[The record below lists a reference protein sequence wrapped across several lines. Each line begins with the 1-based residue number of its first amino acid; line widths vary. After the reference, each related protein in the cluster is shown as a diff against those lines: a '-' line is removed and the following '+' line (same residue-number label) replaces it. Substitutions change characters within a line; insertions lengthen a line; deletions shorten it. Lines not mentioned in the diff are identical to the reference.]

1 MQKKRFYILL
11 SRDFKRLNKAFDPE
25 VAMDVQCAG
34 AAYTR
39 AIFLICVLIGFVS
52 AAFGQAGRGSI
63 SGLVTDP
70 TGAIV
75 PGANVVAQSLAT
87 GLKLSTVSTAAGLY
101 SFVSLS
107 PGNYEVTASAK
118 GFETLID
125 KNIAVTVDQVSTI
138 NITLKIGSVSE
149 VVTVN
154 GATALVEAS
163 NSTVGQLLTADT
175 IDRVPLLTRNVFD
188 LIQLSTGVTP
198 ANGAPNS
205 SSSYAIENIS
215 SGRPGVDVS
224 SYTING
230 AIVGSVYYMVDGS
243 PLGIAENNVAAIIPA
258 LDIPEDGVEETRVE
272 TQNTPASYQSGGA
285 GVISLVTKS
294 GTNQFHGD
302 LFGVFRPDVLA
313 ANEYFNKQ
321 GQVSSGSSNTPP
333 SFHRYQEG
341 GSFGGPILHDKLFIF
356 GDYEATQQQ
365 QFDGSNFFVVPT
377 TAERTGDFSADGFT
391 IYDPTQ
397 PDNPDGTRQAFAN
410 NTIINPNPTALQFL
424 SHYPKCN
431 YPNPTTCDASSDDV
445 SYNYFAPGL
454 DPTTAQRFDIRVDW
468 MQSQKQRIFGR
479 FSFDRL
485 FTSTYNAFHNMWDL
499 NYAQNVTNGRNVLLA
514 DDLTLSPTMFLQLRY
529 SFTRHYEN
537 QGGDPAQNGFDIT
550 TLGFPS
556 SLAAEEV
563 YKLLPFVIF
572 TDNGSGIGGTA
583 NYNTFQYASE
593 NNDASVS
600 VTKVLNKHQ
609 LSFGFEYMK
618 RFLNVGQPPAPSGSY
633 AFDITAT
640 DQETNPA
647 SGIPV
652 GGSDFASFLT
662 GTGTAPGTE
671 SNNYPNFTK
680 DLFAAEASPY
690 YAAFVE
696 DTFRPTTKLTVTAGL
711 RWDIFG
717 GKTERHNRLEYFNPT
732 ATNTVD
738 GVDYTGAEIY
748 VTSGNRSP
756 FSTNLKDFGPRLGI
770 AWQPIK
776 AMVVRAGGGFYYG
789 PSPHTVG
796 STSLNSDGFSSS
808 TTWNA
813 TCLNADGNTVLNG
826 SSACNGT
833 TAGSPAP
840 SFTGDYSLS
849 NPFPGGVVP
858 LIQNPTGLAN
868 NLGIS
873 LNTMLHSQ
881 RTPTTY
887 NFNFG
892 LEYELPHQV
901 VLSAGYVGSR
911 GLFLPLATLDLN
923 QLDLA
928 TIQKYNYSLCVD
940 TSNPNCSMVTNTWA
954 PIQPATNGNYGS
966 ATVPLWVSLQ
976 QYPQFGNGSYGS
988 GNGVLVHGYPGGDSD
1003 YSSLQTKVQKRL
1015 TSHFTTLASFTW
1027 AKLMTDDGNPPLGF
1041 VGTHLGA
1048 PQDARDLYLEH
1059 SISPQDVKYQFT
1071 GAVSYDLPVGNGRA
1085 MDLNGVGNAVLG
1097 GWTGNLIAYF
1107 STGVPI
1113 ASPTVG
1119 AGIAYFNQRPDVTCN
1134 PASGAPHSAATWFN
1148 YNCFAIPSSPFVAGS
1163 APAYLDHVRT
1173 MGARDF
1179 DISLYKHFTF
1189 GKEKDIRIEIAGY
1202 NIGNR
1207 AQLGMP
1213 NMPSLTNVYQQLAAN
1228 PTPAPVPPTN
1238 FGLISATVNT
1248 PRQFQF
1254 GGRFSF

>member
-1 MQKKRFYILL
+1 
-11 SRDFKRLNKAFDPE
+11 
-25 VAMDVQCAG
+25 MDKQCAR
-34 AAYTR
+34 AAYAR
-39 AIFLICVLIGFVS
+39 SIFLICVLIGFAS
-52 AAFGQAGRGSI
+52 AVFAQAGRGSI

-70 TGAIV
+70 SGAIIADAKV
-75 PGANVVAQSLAT
+75 IAQSQAT
-87 GLKLSTVSTAAGLY
+87 GLKLSTVSTAAGLC
-101 SFVSLS
+101 SFVSLA
-107 PGNYEVTASAK
+107 PGNYQITASAK
-118 GFETLID
+118 GFETLVE
-125 KNIAVTVDQVSTI
+125 KNIAVSVDQVSTV
-138 NITLKIGSVSE
+138 NLTMKVGSVSE

-154 GATALVEAS
+154 GATELVEAS

-188 LIQLSTGVTP
+188 LIQLSAGVTP

-205 SSSYAIENIS
+205 SSSFAIENIS

-243 PLGIAENNVAAIIPA
+243 PIGIAENNVAAIIPA

-302 LFGVFRPDVLA
+302 VFGVFRPNVLA

-321 GQVSSGSSNTPP
+321 SQLANGSSNSPP

-341 GSFGGPILHDKLFIF
+341 GAFGGPILHDKLFIF

-365 QFDGSNFFVVPT
+365 QFDGSNYFVVPT

-410 NTIINPNPTALQFL
+410 NTITNPNPIALKFL
-424 SHYPKCN
+424 SNYPKCN

-445 SYNYFAPGL
+445 SLNYFAPGL
-454 DPTTAQRFDIRVDW
+454 DPTSAQRFDIRMDW
-468 MQSQKQRIFGR
+468 VKSEKQRVFGR

-499 NYAQNVTNGRNVLLA
+499 NYAQNVTNGRNFLLA
-514 DDLTLSPTMFLQLRY
+514 DDLTLSPTTFLQLRY

-550 TLGFPS
+550 SLGFPS

-572 TDNGSGIGGTA
+572 NDNGSGIGGTA

-593 NNDASVS
+593 NHDASVS
-600 VTKVLNKHQ
+600 VTKVLNKHEI
-609 LSFGFEYMK
+609 SAGFEFMK

-633 AFDITAT
+633 SFDISAT
-640 DQETNPA
+640 DQSVA
-647 SGIPV
+647 SAN

-662 GTGTAPGTE
+662 GMGTPPGTE

-696 DTFRPTTKLTVTAGL
+696 DTFRPTTKLTITAGL

-717 GKTERHNRLEYFNPT
+717 GKTERHNRLEYFNP
-732 ATNTVD
+732 AASNTLD
-738 GVDYTGAEIY
+738 GINYTGAEAY
-748 VTSGNRSP
+748 VSGGNRSP
-756 FSTNLKDFGPRLGI
+756 FATNMKDFGPRLGI
-770 AWQPIK
+770 AWQPVK
-776 AMVVRAGGGFYYG
+776 ALVVRAGGGFYYG
-789 PSPHTVG
+789 PSPHMVG
-796 STSLNSDGFSSS
+796 GTGLDSDGFSSQ

-826 SSACNGT
+826 SSSCNGAA
-833 TAGSPAP
+833 AGSPAP
-840 SFTGDYSLS
+840 SFTGAYSLS

-858 LIQNPTGLAN
+858 LISSPTGLAN
-868 NLGIS
+868 NLGNS
-873 LNTMLHSQ
+873 LSTMLHSQ

-892 LEYELPHQV
+892 VEYELPRQV
-901 VLSAGYVGSR
+901 VLSVGYVGSR
-911 GLFLPLATLDLN
+911 GLFLPLGTLDLN

-940 TSNPNCSMVTNTWA
+940 TSDPNCAMVANTWA
-954 PIQPATNGNYGS
+954 PIEPTTNANFGA

-976 QYPQFGNGSYGS
+976 QYPQFGNGSYGA
-988 GNGVLVHGYPGGDSD
+988 GNGVVVHGYPGGDSD

-1015 TSHFTTLASFTW
+1015 THHFTTLATFTW
-1027 AKLMTDDGNPPLGF
+1027 AKLMSDDGNPPLGF
-1041 VGTHLGA
+1041 VGTHLGGA
-1048 PQDARDLYLEH
+1048 QDARNPSLEH
-1059 SISPQDVKYQFT
+1059 SVSPQDVKYQFT
-1071 GAVSYDLPVGNGRA
+1071 GEASYDIPVGKGRA
-1085 MDLNGVGNAVLG
+1085 LNLNGVGDAVLG
-1097 GWTGNLIAYF
+1097 GWTGNLIAYL

-1119 AGIAYFNQRPDVTCN
+1119 AGIAYFNQRPDLTCN
-1134 PASGAPHSAATWFN
+1134 PGSGAPHTADTWFN
-1148 YNCFAIPSSPFVAGS
+1148 YNCFAIPSSPFVPGN

-1173 MGARDF
+1173 MGAQDF

-1189 GKEKDIRIEIAGY
+1189 GKEKDLRFEISSY
-1202 NIGNR
+1202 NIANR
-1207 AQLGMP
+1207 AQLGTP
-1213 NMPSLTNVYQQLAAN
+1213 GTPSITAVQSDPSQAAQ
-1228 PTPAPVPPTN
+1228 
-1238 FGLISATVNT
+1238 FGLITSTVNS

-1254 GGRFSF
+1254 GSRFTF

>member
-1 MQKKRFYILL
+1 
-11 SRDFKRLNKAFDPE
+11 
-25 VAMDVQCAG
+25 MDKQCAR
-34 AAYTR
+34 AAYVR
-39 AIFLICVLIGFVS
+39 SIFLICLLIGITS
-52 AAFGQAGRGSI
+52 AACAQAGRGSI
-63 SGLVTDP
+63 SGLVTDA
-70 TGAIV
+70 TGAII
-75 PGANVVAQSLAT
+75 PGTKVMAQSQAT

-101 SFVSLS
+101 SFVSLA
-107 PGNYEVTASAK
+107 PGSYQVTASAK
-118 GFETLID
+118 GFETLVE
-125 KNIAVTVDQVSTI
+125 KNVAVTVDQVSTI
-138 NITLKIGSVSE
+138 NLTLKVGSVSE

-188 LIQLSTGVTP
+188 LIQLSAGVTP

-205 SSSYAIENIS
+205 SSSFAIENIS

-294 GTNQFHGD
+294 GSNQFHGD
-302 LFGVFRPDVLA
+302 AFGVFRPNVLA

-321 GQVSSGSSNTPP
+321 SQVAAGSSNTAPA
-333 SFHRYQEG
+333 FHRYQEG
-341 GSFGGPILHDKLFIF
+341 GAFGGPIMHDKLFIF

-365 QFDGSNFFVVPT
+365 QFDGSNYFVVPT

-397 PDNPDGTRQAFAN
+397 PDNPDGTRQPFAN
-410 NTIINPNPTALQFL
+410 NTITNPNPIALKFL
-424 SHYPKCN
+424 SNFPKCN

-445 SYNYFAPGL
+445 SLNYFAPGL
-454 DPTTAQRFDIRVDW
+454 DPTTAQRFDIRMDW
-468 MQSQKQRIFGR
+468 VESEKQRVFGR

-485 FTSTYNAFHNMWDL
+485 FTSTYNAFHSMWDL
-499 NYAQNVTNGRNVLLA
+499 NYAQNVTNGRNFLLG
-514 DDLTLSPTMFLQLRY
+514 DDLTLSPTTFLQLRY

-572 TDNGSGIGGTA
+572 TDNNSGIGGTA
-583 NYNTFQYASE
+583 DYNTFQYASE
-593 NNDASVS
+593 NNDVSVA
-600 VTKVLNKHQ
+600 VTKVLNKHEV
-609 LSFGFEYMK
+609 SAGFEYMK
-618 RFLNVGQPPAPSGSY
+618 RLLNVGQPPAASGSY
-633 AFDITAT
+633 AFDISAT
-640 DQETNPA
+640 DQSVA
-647 SGIPV
+647 SAN

-662 GTGTAPGTE
+662 GMGTAPGTE

-696 DTFRPTTKLTVTAGL
+696 DTFRPSTGLTITAGL

-717 GKTERHNRLEYFNPT
+717 GKTERHNRFEYFNPT
-732 ATNTVD
+732 ATNTAD
-738 GVDYTGAEIY
+738 GVDYTGAEVY
-748 VTSGNRSP
+748 VTRGDRSP
-756 FSTNLKDFGPRLGI
+756 FSTNMKDLGPRLGI
-770 AWQPIK
+770 AWQPAK
-776 AMVVRAGGGFYYG
+776 ALVVRAGGGFYYG
-789 PSPHTVG
+789 PSPHMVG
-796 STSLNSDGFSSS
+796 GTGLDSDGYSTQ

-826 SSACNGT
+826 SSACNGAA
-833 TAGSPAP
+833 AGSPAP

-858 LIQNPTGLAN
+858 LIASPTGLAN
-868 NLGIS
+868 NLGNS
-873 LNTMLHSQ
+873 LSTMLRSQ

-892 LEYELPHQV
+892 VEYELPHQV

-911 GLFLPLATLDLN
+911 GLFLPLGTLDLN
-923 QLDLA
+923 ELDLA
-928 TIQKYNYSLCVD
+928 NIQKYNYSLCVD
-940 TSNPNCSMVTNTWA
+940 TSDPNCTMVPNQWA
-954 PIQPATNGNYGS
+954 PIQPATNANSGS
-966 ATVPLWVSLQ
+966 SEVPLWVSLQ
-976 QYPQFGNGSYGS
+976 QYPQFGNGNYGS
-988 GNGVLVHGYPGGDSD
+988 GNGVIVHGYPGGDSD

-1015 TSHFTTLASFTW
+1015 THHFTALATFTW

-1041 VGTHLGA
+1041 VGSHLGG
-1048 PQDARDLYLEH
+1048 PQDARNISLEH

-1071 GAVSYDLPVGNGRA
+1071 GQASYDLPVGKGRA
-1085 MDLNGVGNAVLG
+1085 VDLNGVSNAVLG
-1097 GWTGNLIAYF
+1097 GWTGNLIAYL
-1107 STGVPI
+1107 STGVPV

-1119 AGIAYFNQRPDVTCN
+1119 AGIAYFNQRPDLTCN
-1134 PASGAPHSAATWFN
+1134 PGSGAPHTASTWFN
-1148 YNCFAIPSSPFVAGS
+1148 FNCFAIPSSPFVPGS

-1173 MGARDF
+1173 MGAQDF

-1189 GKEKDIRIEIAGY
+1189 GNEKDIRFEIASY
-1202 NIGNR
+1202 NIANR

-1213 NMPSLTNVYQQLAAN
+1213 GTPSITAVQSDPSQAAQ
-1228 PTPAPVPPTN
+1228 
-1238 FGLISATVNT
+1238 FGLITNTVNS

-1254 GGRFSF
+1254 GSRFTF